1 MKEATLLEWLNRALD
16 DREFFGKPA
25 EALSPAEALVA
36 RRLQQEM
43 SRCYRDFQIYSR
55 AFQGM
60 EKFYDTS
67 IHALSAFIKVGKLT
81 EEVTNTDLLC
91 KKALEIFSQEL
102 EFENCSIMLREPG
115 DDFLTLVAGM
125 GKSDRY
131 DGVRKPPVKRTIRVG
146 EGIAGMVFETGEYL
160 FIPDV
165 HEDRRF
171 KEMPD
176 DVAITSLLSVP
187 IKNDEGLI
195 GVLNFSHPKIEAF
208 EKNTIHIMVLLS
220 NYIGQMITI
229 TRLHQQIAKWN
240 EILRTLAIEKER
252 LSVALSSM
260 GDGVITT
267 DTSENIILLNSV
279 AEKLTG
285 WSQDE
290 AIGRQ
295 LSDVFCST
303 GKNGVTQAS
312 PVSEVIRTHEMVNFS
327 KPVTLTGRD
336 GRERIIVASGT
347 PIANKDGAL
356 IGVILV
362 FRDITER
369 RKQEEEIVR
378 EQKLESVGILAGGIA
393 HDFNNLLTGILGNIG
408 MAKMY
413 AAPGDRRLLERLE
426 EAEKASMRAKAL
438 TQQLLTFSKGGEPVK
453 KIIPIADVVS
463 ESAVFALRGSNVRS
477 EFDFPENPLCSEID
491 EGQIS
496 QVIHNIVLN
505 AQQAMPRGGTLRIA
519 CRPVIIGPE
528 DFLPLPQGPYVMIT
542 IQDEGTGIPETIIN
556 DIFDPYFTTKKN
568 GSGLGLSTCYSIM
581 KKHGGHITVK
591 SEVGVGTTFFL
602 YFPEAKGAC
611 PQRAGSDDGID
622 RLSCRVLVTDDEEVV
637 RAIAG
642 EILGYFGCEVAYAC
656 DGAEAVALYQ
666 EAMKAGR
673 PFDIVMLDLTIPGG
687 MGGREAVERLRE
699 IDPDVKAIVVSGY
712 SNDPVMAQY
721 QSYGFC
727 GVVSKPYR
735 MIDLNRILK
744 GILDGKP

>member
-1 MKEATLLEWLNRALD
+1 MKKDAFLEWLTLALD
-16 DREFFGKPA
+16 DREVFGKPA
-25 EALSPAEALVA
+25 ADLSPAETLVA
-36 RRLQQEM
+36 RRLHQEV
-43 SRCYRDFQIYSR
+43 SRCQRDFQIYSQ

-60 EKFYDTS
+60 ERFYDTS

-91 KKALEIFSQEL
+91 RKALEVFSQEL
-102 EFENCSIMLREPG
+102 DFENCSIMLREPG

-131 DGVRKPPVKRTIRVG
+131 CGGRKTTPKRKVRVG
-146 EGIAGMVFETGEYL
+146 EGIAGMVFETGEYI
-160 FIPDV
+160 FVPDV
-165 HEDRRF
+165 REDERF
-171 KEMPD
+171 VAMQE
-176 DVAITSLLSVP
+176 DVTITSLLSIP

-195 GVLNFSHPKIEAF
+195 GVLNFSHPRMEAF
-208 EKNTIHIMVLLS
+208 EKNTIHIMLLLS

-267 DTSENIILLNSV
+267 DTAEKVILLNNV
-279 AEKLTG
+279 AERLTG

-295 LSDVFCST
+295 LSDIFSLT
-303 GKNGVTQAS
+303 GKQTGARLVS
-312 PVSEVIRTHEMVNFS
+312 PVSEVIRSREMVNFS
-327 KPVTLTGRD
+327 TPATLKARD
-336 GRERIIVASGT
+336 GREKIIVASGT
-347 PIANKDGAL
+347 PVANKDGEL

-369 RKQEEEIVR
+369 RKQEEELVR

-408 MAKMY
+408 MAKLY

-426 EAEKASMRAKAL
+426 EAEKASMRARAL

-453 KIIPIADVVS
+453 KVIPVTDVVN
-463 ESAVFALRGSNVRS
+463 ESTVFALRGSNVRS
-477 EFDFPENPLCSEID
+477 VFDFSDGPLCSEID

-505 AQQAMPRGGTLRIA
+505 AQQAMPRGGTITIG
-519 CRPVIIGPE
+519 CQPVTVGPK
-528 DFLPLPQGPYVMIT
+528 DSLPLAQGPYVLIT
-542 IQDEGTGIPETIIN
+542 IHDEGTGIPESIIN

-581 KKHGGHITVK
+581 KKHGGHIAVK
-591 SEVGVGTTFFL
+591 SQENAGTTFSL
-602 YFPEAKGAC
+602 YLPAAAGAC
-611 PQRAGSDDGID
+611 PQTKSSDDGMAT
-622 RLSCRVLVTDDEEVV
+622 LKCRVLVTDDEEAV

-642 EILGYFGCEVAYAC
+642 EILGYFGCEVDYAR
-656 DGAEAVALYQ
+656 DGAEAIALYQ
-666 EAMKAGR
+666 EAMNAGR

-687 MGGREAVERLRE
+687 MGGREAIGKLRE
-699 IDPDVKAIVVSGY
+699 IDPAVRAIVVSGY

-727 GVVSKPYR
+727 GVVTKPYR
-735 MIDLNRILK
+735 MIDLNKTLLRILNQE
-744 GILDGKP
+744 

>member
-1 MKEATLLEWLNRALD
+1 MTEDALFHWLTRALD
-16 DREFFGKPA
+16 DREVLTAPA
-25 EALSPAEALVA
+25 EGLSPAETLLA

-43 SRCYRDFQIYSR
+43 LRSYRDFQVYSQ

-91 KKALEIFSQEL
+91 KKALEIFSREL

-115 DDFLTLVAGM
+115 EDCLTLVAGM
-125 GKSDRY
+125 GRSDRY
-131 DGVRKPPVKRTIRVG
+131 SDDKKALPRRKIRVG
-146 EGIAGMVFETGEYL
+146 EGIAGMVFESGEYL

-165 HEDRRF
+165 REDRRF
-171 KEMPD
+171 KEFPD
-176 DVAITSLLSVP
+176 EVSITSLLSIP
-187 IKNDEGLI
+187 IKNEEGLI
-195 GVLNFSHPKIEAF
+195 GVLNFSHPRMEAF
-208 EKNTIHIMVLLS
+208 EKNTIHIMILLS

-252 LSVALSSM
+252 LSIALSSM

-267 DTSENIILLNSV
+267 DTGEKIILLNGV

-285 WSQDE
+285 WTQDE
-290 AIGRQ
+290 AIGRPLSEVCQ
-295 LSDVFCST
+295 LT
-303 GKNGVTQAS
+303 GRGDGMSQAS
-312 PVSEVIRTHEMVNFS
+312 PVTEVIRSHEMVNFS
-327 KPVTLTGRD
+327 KPATLKARD
-336 GRERIIVASGT
+336 GRERMIVSSGT
-347 PIANKDGAL
+347 PIANKEGDL

-369 RKQEEEIVR
+369 RKKEEEIVR

-413 AAPGDRRLLERLE
+413 APPGDRRLLERLD
-426 EAEKASMRAKAL
+426 EAEKASLRARAL

-453 KIIPIADVVS
+453 KVLPVADVVS
-463 ESAVFALRGSNVRS
+463 ESAVFALHGSNVKS
-477 EFDFPENPLCSEID
+477 EFDFSEDPLCSEID

-505 AQQAMPRGGTLRIA
+505 AQQAMPEGGTLRIA
-519 CRPVIIGPE
+519 CSEVLV
-528 DFLPLPQGPYVMIT
+528 DVKAMLPLTEGQYVQVS
-542 IQDEGTGIPETIIN
+542 IQDEGPGIPEAVIN
-556 DIFDPYFTTKKN
+556 DIFDPYFTTKKS

-581 KKHGGHITVK
+581 KKHGGCIAVK
-591 SEVGVGTTFFL
+591 STVGVGTTFFL
-602 YFPEAKGAC
+602 YLPVAKGSC
-611 PQRAGSDDGID
+611 PQPPSSEDGMV
-622 RLSCRVLVTDDEEVV
+622 RLNCRVLVTDDEEVV

-642 EILGYFGCEVAYAC
+642 EILEHFGCEVAYAC
-656 DGAEAVALYQ
+656 DGTEAVALYQ
-666 EAMKAGR
+666 EALAAGR

-687 MGGREAVERLRE
+687 MGGREAVERLRI
-699 IDPDVKAIVVSGY
+699 IDPNVRAIVVSGY
-712 SNDPVMAQY
+712 SNDPIMAQY

-727 GVVSKPYR
+727 GVVTKPYR
-735 MIDLNRILK
+735 MIDLNKTLQSVLQ
-744 GILDGKP
+744 GA

>member
-1 MKEATLLEWLNRALD
+1 GED
-16 DREFFGKPA
+16 
-25 EALSPAEALVA
+25 
-36 RRLQQEM
+36 
-43 SRCYRDFQIYSR
+43 C
-55 AFQGM
+55 
-60 EKFYDTS
+60 
-67 IHALSAFIKVGKLT
+67 
-81 EEVTNTDLLC
+81 
-91 KKALEIFSQEL
+91 
-102 EFENCSIMLREPG
+102 
-115 DDFLTLVAGM
+115 LTLVAGM

-131 DGVRKPPVKRTIRVG
+131 GGERKVTPKRKIRVG
-146 EGIAGMVFETGEYL
+146 EGIAGMVFETGEYI

-165 HEDRRF
+165 REDKRF
-171 KEMPD
+171 KVLPD
-176 DVAITSLLSVP
+176 DVSIASLLSIP
-187 IKNDEGLI
+187 IKNEEGLI
-195 GVLNFSHPKIEAF
+195 GVLNFSHPRMEAF

-267 DTSENIILLNSV
+267 DTDEKIILLNSI

-295 LSDVFCST
+295 LSDIYCIT
-303 GKNGVTQAS
+303 GKKTGVSESS
-312 PVSEVIRTHEMVNFS
+312 PVSEVIRTRVMVNFS
-327 KPVTLTGRD
+327 KPATLTARD
-336 GRERIIVASGT
+336 GRKRIIVASGT
-347 PIANKDGAL
+347 PIANKEGAL

-408 MAKMY
+408 MAKLY
-413 AAPGDRRLLERLE
+413 APPGDGRLFERLE

-453 KIIPIADVVS
+453 KVIPVAGVVS
-463 ESAVFALRGSNVRS
+463 ESAVFALRGSNVRG
-477 EFDFPENPLCSEID
+477 EFDFSEDPLCSEID

-505 AQQAMPRGGTLRIA
+505 AQQAMPKGGTLRIA
-519 CRPVIIGPE
+519 CKQVMVGPK
-528 DFLPLPQGPYVMIT
+528 DVLPLPQGSYVNIT
-542 IQDEGTGIPETIIN
+542 IQDEGVGIPETIIN

-568 GSGLGLSTCYSIM
+568 GSGLGLSTCYSII
-581 KKHGGHITVK
+581 KKHGGHIAVK
-591 SEVGVGTTFFL
+591 SEVGAGTTFFL
-602 YFPEAKGAC
+602 YLPAAKGFC
-611 PQRAGSDDGID
+611 PQPQSSDDGMA
-622 RLSCRVLVTDDEEVV
+622 RLTCRVLVTDDEEVV
-637 RAIAG
+637 RSIAG
-642 EILGYFGCEVAYAC
+642 EILGYFGCDVAYSC
-656 DGAEAVALYQ
+656 DGAEAIVLYQ

-673 PFDIVMLDLTIPGG
+673 PFDVVMLDLTIPGG
-687 MGGREAVERLRE
+687 MGGRETIERLRE
-699 IDPDVKAIVVSGY
+699 IDPDVRAIVVSGY
-712 SNDPVMAQY
+712 SNDPIMAQY

-727 GVVSKPYR
+727 GVVTKPYR
-735 MIDLNRILK
+735 MIDLNKTLQRVLHDK
-744 GILDGKP
+744 